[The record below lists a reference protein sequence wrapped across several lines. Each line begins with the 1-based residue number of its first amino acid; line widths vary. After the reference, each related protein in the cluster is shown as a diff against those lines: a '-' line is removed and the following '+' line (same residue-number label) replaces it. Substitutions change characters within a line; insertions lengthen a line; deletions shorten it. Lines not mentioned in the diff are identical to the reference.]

1 MPEKSVVERL
11 WEVNPNSEIWWDSS
25 PLIYDGWRSKMM
37 DKAGDKEEM
46 KAWLDR
52 FFNENNKPEENLFR
66 GVTTNPPLSHKA
78 IKANP
83 DYWAQWIENQVKME
97 KDKAA
102 ETVFW
107 DTYREIVKR
116 GAQVYMPLFE
126 ASQFKRGF
134 ISGQVDP
141 RARHDVDKM
150 VSQAVDLHSISP
162 NVMIKVPGTAEGY
175 EAIRQMTAK
184 GIPTNNTLSFII
196 PQFVACMKAVTEGM
210 EEAKALGVDLSKWR
224 SVITAMS
231 TRFGLLGDMQKEA
244 REKGIELTEE
254 DERWAEIAVFKKACR
269 LVDENEEYPGKM
281 LICSIRMSPEENGV
295 VRSWHLEKIAGA
307 DIIYTCPPDF
317 LEALLFEGRHLQFT
331 HQINDPVP
339 QEVMDKLMKIPYFE
353 RGYRE
358 DGYTVEEFNSHPA
371 LLATAEQ
378 HHDVTQEMVAFV
390 THCISEG
397 NLGKIKRRAQ

>member
-1 MPEKSVVERL
+1 MAEKSVVERL
-11 WEVNPNSEIWWDSS
+11 WEVNPESEIWWDSS
-25 PLIYDGWRSKMM
+25 PLIYDGWRQKMI
-37 DKAGDKEEM
+37 DKAENKEEM
-46 KAWLDR
+46 TAWLGR
-52 FFNENNKPEENLFR
+52 FYHKDNAPEDNLFR

-78 IKANP
+78 MQADPN
-83 DYWAQWIENQVKME
+83 YWAQWIEDQMKIE
-97 KDKAA
+97 KDKPS
-102 ETVFW
+102 EMVFW

-116 GAQVYMPLFE
+116 GAEVYMPLFE
-126 ASQFKRGF
+126 TSKYKRGF

-141 RARHDVDKM
+141 RVRHDVDKM
-150 VSQAVDLHSISP
+150 VEQAVDLHSLSP
-162 NVMIKVPGTAEGY
+162 NVMVKAPGTAEGY

-184 GIPTNNTLSFII
+184 GIPTNNTLSFVI
-196 PQFVACMKAVTEGM
+196 PQFVACMNAVTEGM
-210 EEAKALGVDLSKWR
+210 KEAKANGIDLGKWR

-244 REKGIELTEE
+244 EERGIELTEE

-269 LVDENEEYPGKM
+269 LVDENVEYPGKM
-281 LICSIRMSPEENGV
+281 LICSIRMSPKVNGT

-317 LEALLFEGRHLQFT
+317 LEALLFDGQHLEFT
-331 HQINDPVP
+331 NQINDPIP

-378 HHDVTQEMVAFV
+378 HHNVTQEMVEFV
-390 THCISEG
+390 TNCMMKGSC
-397 NLGKIKRRAQ
+397 KK